1 MTRVQLMG
9 QAGLSAGLAA
19 ALALAIGNIVFVSLG
34 WEIGEAVVWS
44 LWLAGITLGLTWAGV
59 FFGVGL
65 GRRSGELVEH
75 RVQAARQG

>member
-1 MTRVQLMG
+1 MTRVQLLG

-34 WEIGEAVVWS
+34 WEIGEAVVWA

-65 GRRSGELVEH
+65 GRRSGEFVEH
-75 RVQAARQG
+75 RVEAARQG